1 MMAVI
6 LAGGRGTRLR
16 PFTVTIPKPLLPLGD
31 MPILEIVI
39 RQLVAAGCQR
49 IVLTL
54 GHMAPFFTT
63 FIGNGEQWGANIE
76 YCREQEPL
84 GTAAPLRLVE
94 KLDDDFIVMNGD
106 ILTTLDYGALFAAH
120 RERKAIA
127 TIALSRREVTIDYGV
142 VTPDEAGLLREYLE
156 KPSIPYYVSMGV
168 NVLSRR
174 CLEFIPEGKK
184 FDMPQL
190 MVAMRGAGEAVACY
204 QTDCYW
210 KDIGR
215 FDDYQQ
221 ASEDFLATTSR
232 FLPGENT
239 GR

>member
-31 MPILEIVI
+31 IPILEVVI
-39 RQLVAAGCQR
+39 RQLVKAGCRR

-54 GHMAPFFTT
+54 GHMAPFFMT
-63 FIGNGEQWGANIE
+63 FIGDGGQWGAKIE
-76 YCREQEPL
+76 YCCEQEPL

-106 ILTTLDYGALFAAH
+106 ILTTLDYNALFRAH

-127 TIALSRREVTIDYGV
+127 TIALSQREVTIDYGV
-142 VTPDEAGLLREYLE
+142 VTLDEDGLLREYLE
-156 KPSIPYYVSMGV
+156 KPSIPYFVSMGV
-168 NVLSRR
+168 SVLSRR
-174 CLEFIPEGKK
+174 CLEFIPAGKK

-190 MVAMRGAGEAVACY
+190 MSAMRGAGESVACY
-204 QTDCYW
+204 QTECYW

-221 ASEDFLATTSR
+221 ASEDFMAATTR
-232 FLPGENT
+232 FLPVDNCE
-239 GR
+239 R